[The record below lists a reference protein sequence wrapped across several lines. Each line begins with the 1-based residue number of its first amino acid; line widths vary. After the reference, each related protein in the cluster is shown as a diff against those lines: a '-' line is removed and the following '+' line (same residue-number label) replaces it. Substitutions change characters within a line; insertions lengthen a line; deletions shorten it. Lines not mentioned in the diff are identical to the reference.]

1 MKVLRAEDVV
11 DRTGLSRTSI
21 WRMEKRGDF
30 PARIQLSPNRVGW
43 LESDVDEWIES
54 RARPAVAAAGSGS

>member
-1 MKVLRAEDVV
+1 MSDRVLSGERVV
-11 DRTGLSRTSI
+11 EKTGLSRTTI

-30 PARIQLSPNRVGW
+30 PDRIKLSPNRVGW

-54 RARPAVAAAGSGS
+54 RSHPADGSGS